1 MLVPYSIGIV
11 AANKP
16 LKSME
21 IEVTPREDLT
31 MANGEVTD
39 NLATANTKGKD
50 ASGASFETTVRSSTT
65 VTARWLPLGSNRKT
79 APDVRR
85 GEKVMIWKFADA
97 DKYYWSSLE
106 YEAKLRKLETIIFA
120 ISNTQDE
127 AADADG
133 DNTYFIE
140 FSTHNKRIHLHTS
153 VSDGEPFGYD
163 FMFDT
168 KNGTVTLKDTID
180 NLIYLE
186 SAAKRIILKNAS
198 NTYMDLNDKDLFVN
212 VIQNMVVNVGGDYT
226 TVVKGKYSLKAEGGY
241 LTDTPQAD
249 FVTPKFTTSEDFN
262 VGKDSQLVGLLKVGK
277 DASVGGSLSL
287 GKGMTTGA
295 GGGGGSITLNGS
307 ITATGGA
314 TFSSAVIAPNIN

>member
-16 LKSME
+16 LNSKE

-39 NLATANTKGKD
+39 NLSSSNTKGKD
-50 ASGASFETTVRSSTT
+50 ANGASFETTVRSSTT

-106 YEAKLRKLETIIFA
+106 YDPKLRKLETIIFA
-120 ISNTQDE
+120 ISNTQEE

-133 DNTYFIE
+133 DNTYFFE
-140 FSTHNKRIHLHTS
+140 FSTHNKRVHLHTS
-153 VSDGEPFGYD
+153 VNDGEPFGYD

-168 KNGTVTLKDTID
+168 KNGNVTLKDTID
-180 NLIYLE
+180 NLIHLD
-186 SAAKRIILKNAS
+186 SAAKRIVLKNAAGS
-198 NTYMDLNDKDLFVN
+198 YMDLFDKDLFIN
-212 VIQNMVVNVGGDYT
+212 VVQNMVTKVGGDMT
-226 TVVKGKYSLKAEGGY
+226 TIVTGKYSLKAEDSY
-241 LTDTPQAD
+241 MTETPKAD
-249 FVTPKFTTSEDFN
+249 FVTPTLSTSEDFN
-262 VGKDSQLVGLLKVGK
+262 VGKDSNLVGLLKVGK
-277 DASVGGSLSL
+277 DASVNGSLAL
-287 GKGMTTGA
+287 GKGMSTGAA
-295 GGGGGSITLNGS
+295 GGGDITLKGS

>member
-16 LKSME
+16 LTSME

-39 NLATANTKGKD
+39 NLSTANSKGKD
-50 ASGASFETTVRSSTT
+50 ADGASFETTTRSSTT
-65 VTARWLPLGSNRKT
+65 LSARWLPLGSNRKT

-106 YEAKLRKLETIIFA
+106 YNAKLRKLETVIFA

-127 AADADG
+127 DADADG
-133 DNTYFIE
+133 DNTYFFE
-140 FSTHNKRIHLHTS
+140 FSTHNKRVHLHTS

-168 KNGTVTLKDTID
+168 KNGSVTLKDTID
-180 NLIYLE
+180 NLIHLD
-186 SAAKRIILKNAS
+186 SAAKRIVLKNATGS
-198 NTYMDLNDKDLFVN
+198 YMDLFDKDLFIN
-212 VIQNMVVNVGGDYT
+212 VVQHMVTKVGGDMT
-226 TVVKGKYSLKAEGGY
+226 TIVTGKYSLKAEGGY
-241 LTDTPQAD
+241 MTETPKAD
-249 FVTPKFTTSEDFN
+249 FVTPTLSTSEDFN
-262 VGKDSQLVGLLKVGK
+262 VCKNTQMVGTLNVGQE
-277 DASVGGSLSL
+277 ATISGQLSL
-287 GKGMTTGA
+287 GKGMSTGGA
-295 GGGGGSITLNGS
+295 GGGDISLKGS

-314 TFSSAVIAPNIN
+314 TFSQAVSAPNI